1 MLSIFAAGIATNTA
15 KPAGYSVRMEASVPL
30 VTQAPPIQPL
40 QIRPGVITQ
49 VKGVARME
57 MMVIETQHRLRLRDS
72 LSFLVS
78 VDLVNTLDVQSDE
91 SIERLIIKWN
101 SFAFQHFQQAWPN
114 RAQQILVPTWQQV
127 TSVPPP
133 PTTLASDTVVG
144 SQRLGDWG

>member
-1 MLSIFAAGIATNTA
+1 M
-15 KPAGYSVRMEASVPL
+15 PL